1 MLMPLPFLLGWL
13 FGLASLALFG
23 LGLYWVWAW
32 AWATG
37 TLLGVGWLVG
47 GVLSLAWSLL
57 GRHAVL
63 ACFPRGDDDPRR
75 LVGKRSRRV
84 DGADGSTLH
93 TEEDGPSGASPLV
106 VLTHG
111 WGLDAAAWY
120 YVRRRLGSKYR
131 VMAWDLPGLGRSTQP
146 SDGRYSV
153 QRLAEDLRAVIAVHA
168 DSRPVVLVGHSIGGM
183 TMFTLCRTHPALL
196 GREVRGL
203 VFVDTS
209 HVWPLRTV
217 VAGSLLRLLRWPVLE
232 PLLLLTRVLGPLVWL
247 MNINSYLNGS
257 AHLVNRFSSFG
268 PGVTRGQ
275 LDFSARY
282 TAKEKPSVVA
292 KGLQAVM
299 RWDESNTPPRLSVPV
314 TAITGT
320 LDRVT
325 MPEALRDVSRAAPQ
339 ARLVEIP
346 GAGHLGLLQDGQ
358 AYAQAIEEA
367 VGRAMAQAGEPAMAR
382 RRPA

>member
-1 MLMPLPFLLGWL
+1 MLMPLSFLLGWL
-13 FGLASLALFG
+13 AGLASLAL
-23 LGLYWVWAW
+23 LGAGAYWVWAW
-32 AWATG
+32 ATG
-37 TLLGVGWLVG
+37 ALLGIGWLVG

-63 ACFPRGDDDPRR
+63 AFFPRGTDDPRPAA
-75 LVGKRSRRV
+75 GGPGRRIP
-84 DGADGSTLH
+84 GADGSTLH
-93 TEEDGPSGASPLV
+93 VERDGPAGASPLV

-111 WGLDAAAWY
+111 WGLDAQAWY
-120 YVRRRLGSKYR
+120 YVRRRLAARYP
-131 VMAWDLPGLGRSTQP
+131 VVAWDLPGLGRSTQP

-153 QRLAEDLRAVIAVHA
+153 QRLAEDLRAVLAAHG
-168 DSRPVVLVGHSIGGM
+168 SGRPAVLVGHSIGGM
-183 TMFTLCRTHPALL
+183 AMFTLCREHPALL
-196 GREVRGL
+196 GREVQGL

-217 VAGSLLRLLRWPVLE
+217 IAAPLLRLLRWPLLE
-232 PLLLLTRVLGPLVWL
+232 PLLLLTRLLWPLVWL
-247 MNINSYLNGS
+247 MNANSYRNGT
-257 AHLVNRFSSFG
+257 AHLVNRFTSFG

-292 KGLQAVM
+292 KGLQAVL
-299 RWDESNTPPRLSVPV
+299 RWDESGTPPGLTVPV

-325 MPEALRDVSRAAPQ
+325 RPQALRDVSRMAPD

-346 GAGHLGLLQDGQ
+346 GNGHLGLLQDGE
-358 AYAQAIEEA
+358 AYARAIEDAIERQQRLPPGA
-367 VGRAMAQAGEPAMAR
+367 APVAKVSPA
-382 RRPA
+382 

>member
-1 MLMPLPFLLGWL
+1 
-13 FGLASLALFG
+13 
-23 LGLYWVWAW
+23 V
-32 AWATG
+32 
-37 TLLGVGWLVG
+37 LLGVGWLVG

-63 ACFPRGDDDPRR
+63 ACFPRGNDDPQR
-75 LVGKRSRRV
+75 LASKRSRRI

-93 TEEDGPSGASPLV
+93 TEEDGPAGTSPLV

-111 WGLDAAAWY
+111 WGLDANAWY
-120 YVRRRLGSKYR
+120 YVRRRLASKFR
-131 VMAWDLPGLGRSTQP
+131 LVAWDLPGLGRSTQP

-183 TMFTLCRTHPALL
+183 TMFTLCRSHPALL
-196 GREVRGL
+196 GREVQGL

-217 VAGSLLRLLRWPVLE
+217 IAGSLLRLLRWPLLE
-232 PLLLLTRVLGPLVWL
+232 PLLLLTRLLWPLVWL

-299 RWDESNTPPRLSVPV
+299 RWDESNTPPRLSVPL

-325 MPEALRDVSRAAPQ
+325 VPEALRDVSRAAPH
-339 ARLVEIP
+339 AHLVEIP
-346 GAGHLGLLQDGQ
+346 GAGHLGLLQNGP

-367 VGRAMAQAGEPAMAR
+367 VERTMAQPGEAAVAR
-382 RRPA
+382 RRPT

>member
-1 MLMPLPFLLGWL
+1 
-13 FGLASLALFG
+13 
-23 LGLYWVWAW
+23 
-32 AWATG
+32 
-37 TLLGVGWLVG
+37 
-47 GVLSLAWSLL
+47 
-57 GRHAVL
+57 
-63 ACFPRGDDDPRR
+63 
-75 LVGKRSRRV
+75 
-84 DGADGSTLH
+84 
-93 TEEDGPSGASPLV
+93 V

-111 WGLDAAAWY
+111 WGLDANAWY
-120 YVRRRLGSKYR
+120 YVRRRLASKFR
-131 VMAWDLPGLGRSTQP
+131 LVAWDLPGLGRSTQP

-183 TMFTLCRTHPALL
+183 TMFTLCRSHPALL
-196 GREVRGL
+196 GREVQGL

-217 VAGSLLRLLRWPVLE
+217 IAGSLLRLLRWPLLE
-232 PLLLLTRVLGPLVWL
+232 PLLLLTRLLWPLVWL

-299 RWDESNTPPRLSVPV
+299 RWDESNTPPRLSVPL

-320 LDRVT
+320 LDCVT
-325 MPEALRDVSRAAPQ
+325 VPEALRDVSRAAPH
-339 ARLVEIP
+339 AHLVEIP
-346 GAGHLGLLQDGQ
+346 GAGHLGLLQNGP

-367 VGRAMAQAGEPAMAR
+367 VERTMAQPGEAAVAR
-382 RRPA
+382 RRPT